1 MIRKNKVI
9 EKAAL
14 MKEALQN
21 NNATGVDFAGM
32 NYAQFVSGVAPSFDQ
47 REEYEGNLML
57 AVGQRQEI
65 ENADEN
71 SATYVTHM
79 RDAIRCHPDYGP
91 NSALYVQ
98 CGYIADNQ
106 RKSGLTRGQG
116 DADESNGSNEANG
129 ETPPPTGEAE

>member
-1 MIRKNKVI
+1 MVRKNNTI
-9 EKAAL
+9 QRAAL

-79 RDAIRCHPDYGP
+79 RDAIRCHPDYGLP
-91 NSALYVQ
+91 LPELGS
-98 CGYIADNQ
+98 
-106 RKSGLTRGQG
+106 RGKTCSTYRYPLNFEIMG
-116 DADESNGSNEANG
+116 GRILIYLHRFGVTA
-129 ETPPPTGEAE
+129 

>member
-1 MIRKNKVI
+1 M
-9 EKAAL
+9 
-14 MKEALQN
+14 
-21 NNATGVDFAGM
+21 D
-32 NYAQFVSGVAPSFDQ
+32 YAQFVSGVAPSFDQ

-79 RDAIRCHPDYGP
+79 RDSIRCHPDYGP

>member
-32 NYAQFVSGVAPSFDQ
+32 DYAQFSSGVAPSFDQ

-57 AVGQRQEI
+57 AVG
-65 ENADEN
+65 
-71 SATYVTHM
+71 HF
-79 RDAIRCHPDYGP
+79 P
-91 NSALYVQ
+91 
-98 CGYIADNQ
+98 
-106 RKSGLTRGQG
+106 
-116 DADESNGSNEANG
+116 
-129 ETPPPTGEAE
+129 

>member
-47 REEYEGNLML
+47 REESGRWSAAGN
-57 AVGQRQEI
+57 
-65 ENADEN
+65 
-71 SATYVTHM
+71 
-79 RDAIRCHPDYGP
+79 
-91 NSALYVQ
+91 
-98 CGYIADNQ
+98 
-106 RKSGLTRGQG
+106 RKRG
-116 DADESNGSNEANG
+116 
-129 ETPPPTGEAE
+129 